1 MYPRLI
7 WEESGRAIS
16 LCLPLSCSL
25 SCSLSSPTISS
36 LLSFLHSFTLFSPAA
51 VFLPSLTFWHF
62 LPQLLFACLS
72 PLFSLCP
79 LTFLLWVFPPPLFFL
94 ASVASSSV
102 FSCPFHSHP
111 FSPSFG
117 PFSLILSPCTSP
129 LPQLSCCCL
138 FFLPQ
143 VSDAH
148 AISLPLCFRRPHPAP
163 HSRLL
168 LMIKAKT
175 SHQ

>member
-51 VFLPSLTFWHF
+51 AFLPPLTFWHF
-62 LPQLLFACLS
+62 LLQVLFACLS

-94 ASVASSSV
+94 SWHCFLFLFQLSLPFSSL
-102 FSCPFHSHP
+102 FSLIWTPFSDPLPLHLTSSP
-111 FSPSFG
+111 AFPLLPLPPSPGFRCSRDFSPSLFQA
-117 PFSLILSPCTSP
+117 PPPHSP
-129 LPQLSCCCL
+129 LSIIIN
-138 FFLPQ
+138 
-143 VSDAH
+143 D
-148 AISLPLCFRRPHPAP
+148 
-163 HSRLL
+163 
-168 LMIKAKT
+168 KG
-175 SHQ
+175 